1 MYIHF
6 FDILLIFLKIRFTT
20 PNFQFDEDF
29 SIFLWGWILQNDPRK
44 LSLDSHWIRKNANP
58 GFAFLRIHA
67 NPYYSRSQF
76 ANPDS
81 HRIWIRESR
90 FATNPGIRINANPWI
105 RIESGFASP
114 ESQRIQGFAFCES
127 LDSHC
132 ESNVVNL
139 DPQRLRDSR
148 IRESRFAWIRKIWIR
163 MDSQRFAVRI
173 HGFAEHWLLYPKFEV
188 KFRVPIIPPPP
199 QS

>member
-1 MYIHF
+1 MYIHI
-6 FDILLIFLKIRFTT
+6 FDQLLIFLKIRFTT
-20 PNFQFDEDF
+20 ANLQIHEDF
-29 SIFLWGWILQNDPRK
+29 SIFFMGVDFTKWSKKTLFGFA
-44 LSLDSHWIRKNANP
+44 LDSQKCES

-81 HRIWIRESR
+81 HRIWIRKSR
-90 FATNPGIRINANPWI
+90 FTTNPGIRINANPWI
-105 RIESGFASP
+105 RIEPGFANP
-114 ESQRIQGFAFCES
+114 MSQRIQGFAFCES

-148 IRESRFAWIRKIWIR
+148 SRESRFAWIRKIWIR

-173 HGFAEHWLLYPKFEV
+173 HGFAEHWWYDL
-188 KFRVPIIPPPP
+188 
-199 QS
+199 